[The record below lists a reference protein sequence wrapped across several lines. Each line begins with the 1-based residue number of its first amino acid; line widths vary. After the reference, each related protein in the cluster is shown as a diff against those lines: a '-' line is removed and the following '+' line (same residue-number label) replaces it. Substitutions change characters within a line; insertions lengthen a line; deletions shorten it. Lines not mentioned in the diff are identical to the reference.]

1 MATPTVIGR
10 YEIVAELGSG
20 AMGSVFKARDPAVG
34 RIVAL
39 KTIHSAALSG
49 EHGGEYRARFY
60 REARASGVLAHPA
73 IVPVFDVGEHEG
85 APFLVM
91 EFVEGHTLADA
102 IRNGERFALER
113 VCEIGQQLAEA
124 LGYAHRQGVIH
135 RDIKPANILM
145 TSREVYG
152 SERPRITDF
161 GIAKL
166 ASSDLTTTGQL
177 LGTPSYMPPEQF
189 TGAPIDGRADLFSL
203 GVILYSLAT
212 GEQPFAGETVTAV
225 SYKVV
230 YTEPIPPS
238 KLNPAIP
245 AGLEAVVLKCLAKS
259 PAARYQTGE
268 ELAQDLATLRAN
280 PNATIAAA
288 PAPAAMD
295 PNATAAAAASS
306 ISHPP
311 AQWPAVAQKPA
322 APARTLS
329 HQTKIEIVSAVS
341 LLAVAAAVAGAWF
354 WPRLHHDQPAPPHQQ
369 VVTVPA
375 PQPIVPSVSPFSA
388 PTPAVEEPKAPAS
401 KPAVTAKPAPSKP
414 TAATAKTTP
423 PPATNPANST
433 SPPATKPAPTPA
445 QAANPATAPAAK
457 PAPSAP
463 AQPRPSATAQ
473 PAASAATDPHKLD
486 PNANSKF
493 KIELS
498 HVPNGLPITVQMNKT
513 VYLSFVTGDKTD
525 LNNLFVPPGIQTFRV
540 TAQNGTKQVVSNIV
554 SNEFK
559 AKKKKN
565 LKIELRNQGT
575 VPAGAAAPLTSGAS
589 IFISLSTPLF

>member
-1 MATPTVIGR
+1 MDAPTLIGR
-10 YEIVAELGSG
+10 YEIVAELGRG
-20 AMGSVFKARDPAVG
+20 AMGSVFKARDPMVG

-39 KTIHSAALSG
+39 KTIHAAALTG
-49 EHGGEYRARFY
+49 ENAAEYRARFN

-73 IVPVFDVGEHEG
+73 IVPVFDVGECGG

-91 EFVEGHTLADA
+91 EFVEGRTLAEA
-102 IRNGERFALER
+102 IKKGERFTLDR
-113 VCEIGQQLAEA
+113 VCDFGQQLADA

-135 RDIKPANILM
+135 RDIKPANILL

-166 ASSDLTTTGQL
+166 AASELTTTGQL

-212 GEQPFAGETVTAV
+212 GEQPFPGDTATAV

-238 KLNPAIP
+238 KLNPAVPQGI
-245 AGLEAVVLKCLAKS
+245 EAVILKCLAKS
-259 PAARYQTGE
+259 PANRYQTGE
-268 ELAQDLATLRAN
+268 ELAQDLATLHAN
-280 PNATIAAA
+280 PNATNLLAAT
-288 PAPAAMD
+288 PAAID
-295 PNATAAAAASS
+295 PNATLAAVSGGISRSS
-306 ISHPP
+306 TQVP
-311 AQWPAVAQKPA
+311 AFAQQPTF
-322 APARTLS
+322 APAKTSSKQAKIETLS
-329 HQTKIEIVSAVS
+329 AVI
-341 LLAVAAAVAGAWF
+341 LVAVAAVVVGVKF
-354 WPRLHHDQPAPPHQQ
+354 WPGIYHPQPTPPPQQ
-369 VVTVPA
+369 AVTVPA
-375 PQPIVPSVSPFSA
+375 PSPAPAAQPLIPSVNPLPA
-388 PTPAVEEPKAPAS
+388 PVPAVEEPKAPTP
-401 KPAVTAKPAPSKP
+401 KPAVKAKPMPSKP
-414 TAATAKTTP
+414 PAATPKTTP
-423 PPATNPANST
+423 V
-433 SPPATKPAPTPA
+433 PATKSAPTPT
-445 QAANPATAPAAK
+445 PAVN
-457 PAPSAP
+457 P
-463 AQPRPSATAQ
+463 AQP
-473 PAASAATDPHKLD
+473 PAPKPAKTNPPAPNTVAADPHKLD

-498 HVPNGLPITVQMNKT
+498 HIPNGLHIAVQINKSA
-513 VYLSFVTGDKTD
+513 YLSFVSGDKTD
-525 LNNLFVPPGIQTFRV
+525 LNNLFVPPGVQQFRV
-540 TAQNGTKQVVSNIV
+540 TIQNGSQPVVSNIV

-575 VPAGAAAPLTSGAS
+575 VPAGSPSPLSPGAT